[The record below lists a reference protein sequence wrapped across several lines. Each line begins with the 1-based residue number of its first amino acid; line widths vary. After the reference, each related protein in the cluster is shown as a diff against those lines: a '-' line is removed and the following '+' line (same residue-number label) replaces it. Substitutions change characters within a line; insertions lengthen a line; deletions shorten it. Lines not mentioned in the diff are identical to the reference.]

1 MLFFFCLYL
10 YERNLKGIQM
20 KKLLSENM
28 LRFGTK
34 NLTESAKR
42 KLVFE
47 SIMQTIKEHGLQSA
61 VRRSLLTEGDA
72 PEKNYFFKE
81 GGFNEQDL
89 KKLGVKFAPTAI
101 DPETG
106 TWEHN
111 GGPLAYQSSTSLAE
125 AQQII
130 QELIRILGK
139 SGTDDG
145 ALLAKA
151 LGKITANNYY
161 LLLWKVRYGSSFK
174 SIAKSNYNTIT
185 DWISKK
191 GMDIPSEPTSGRVEP
206 FNVVRNWFQDP
217 TVFNAVKRLSK
228 YNYYEGRGYSM
239 DGTPRGSS
247 I

>member
-1 MLFFFCLYL
+1 
-10 YERNLKGIQM
+10 M
-20 KKLLSENM
+20 KNLLSENM

-61 VRRSLLTEGDA
+61 VHRSLLTEGDA
-72 PEKNYFFKE
+72 PEKNYFFKD
-81 GGFNEQDL
+81 GGFDEQNL
-89 KKLGVKFAPTAI
+89 KKLGVKFAPEKY
-101 DPETG
+101 DPET
-106 TWEHN
+106 HQHISD

-130 QELIRILGK
+130 YELIRILGK
-139 SGTDDG
+139 PRTDGG

-174 SIAKSNYNTIT
+174 SITKSNYKTIT
-185 DWISKK
+185 DWISTK
-191 GMDIPSEPTSGRVEP
+191 GMDVPSYKKPGEFEP
-206 FNVVRNWFQDP
+206 FSTIRNWFQDP
-217 TVFNAVKRLSK
+217 TVFNAVNRLGK
-228 YNYYEGRGYSM
+228 YNYEEERGFSR
-239 DGTPRGSS
+239 DFNTGKGGLS
-247 I
+247 